1 MNEKLV
7 NSLVEIISSLS
18 EPERNLL
25 NKKLL
30 AKLQASDSE
39 AWGAKRA
46 ILNSENWQDE
56 PFVGM
61 WKDRQDLEDSTAWV
75 RSIRHQHWIENAKN
89 YD

>member
-1 MNEKLV
+1 MNKKLV
-7 NSLVEIISSLS
+7 DSLVEIISSLS

-30 AKLQASDSE
+30 AKLQASE
-39 AWGAKRA
+39 F
-46 ILNSENWQDE
+46 NSENWQDE

-75 RSIRHQHWIENAKN
+75 RSIRHQHWRGNAKN
-89 YD
+89 TD

>member
-25 NKKLL
+25 NQKLL
-30 AKLQASDSE
+30 AKLQASE
-39 AWGAKRA
+39 F
-46 ILNSENWQDE
+46 NSENWQDE

-61 WKDRQDLEDSTAWV
+61 WKDRQDIEESTAWV
-75 RSIRHQHWIENAKN
+75 RSIRHQHWIGNAKN
-89 YD
+89 PD

>member
-25 NKKLL
+25 NQKLL
-30 AKLQASDSE
+30 AKLQASE
-39 AWGAKRA
+39 F
-46 ILNSENWQDE
+46 NSENWQDE

-75 RSIRHQHWIENAKN
+75 RSIRHQHWT
-89 YD
+89 